1 MRQQIRLTESE
12 LQNIIEESVR
22 RVIAENMEDELNVKG
37 TYNQVRSAGRTLF
50 NKESG
55 DWKERLKK
63 ARKNWTSQGELN
75 DINSL
80 IQQLTQLI
88 DARKIDP
95 RITVGQLVGGK
106 YNNNRFGK
114 MTAIA
119 ANRRGQIL
127 GRGGTAY

>member
-1 MRQQIRLTESE
+1 MRQQIRLKESE

-22 RVIAENMEDELNVKG
+22 RVIAENMEDEFNLRGK
-37 TYNQVRSAGRTLF
+37 YNQVQSAGHTLF

-95 RITVGQLVGGK
+95 QITVGQLVGGK